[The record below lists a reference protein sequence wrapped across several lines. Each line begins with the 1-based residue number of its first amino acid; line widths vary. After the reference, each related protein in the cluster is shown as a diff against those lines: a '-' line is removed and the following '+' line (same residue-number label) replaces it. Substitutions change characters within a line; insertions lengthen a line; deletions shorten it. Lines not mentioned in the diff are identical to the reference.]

1 MEVLKNIE
9 QPQMKTGIPSFG
21 PGDTLRIKVKV
32 KEGDKTRLQVFQGV
46 VLGRRGSGLRESFT
60 LRKVSDGVGVERIF
74 PLHSPSLAE
83 IEVVRKGAVRR
94 SKINYLKEL
103 KGKQARIKEK
113 RPVGREKPARG
124 ARSHRART
132 ARKAAK
138 ASQVAHAAPPQPA
151 DPKPEG

>member
-9 QPQMKTGIPSFG
+9 QPQMKTEIPSFG

-60 LRKVSDGVGVERIF
+60 LRKVSDGIGVERIF
-74 PLHSPSLAE
+74 PLHSPSLAD
-83 IEVVRKGAVRR
+83 IEVVRRGAVRR

-113 RPVGREKPARG
+113 RPAGREKPTRATRT
-124 ARSHRART
+124 HRART
-132 ARKAAK
+132 AKKVAK
-138 ASQVAHAAPPQPA
+138 PAQPQAA
-151 DPKPEG
+151 DPKPKA

>member
-9 QPQMKTGIPSFG
+9 QPQMKTDIPGFG
-21 PGDTLRIKVKV
+21 PGDTLRVKVKV

-74 PLHSPSLAE
+74 PLHSPTLAE

-94 SKINYLKEL
+94 SKIYYLKEL

-113 RPVGREKPARG
+113 RPVGKEKPAHG
-124 ARSHRART
+124 TRSHRART
-132 ARKAAK
+132 PKK
-138 ASQVAHAAPPQPA
+138 ASAKPA
-151 DPKPEG
+151 E